1 MQILIKEVTL
11 VIPGSS
17 DSGSVRDVFIKDG
30 IIQKIETAGSLS
42 IPDAQVIDGKNKFL
56 SSGWFDLHVNFREP
70 GFEHKEDLNSGYQ
83 SGHAR
88 WLYRCFVYA
97 KHLPSCSF
105 EIRS

>member
-70 GFEHKEDLNSGYQ
+70 GFEHKEDLTCKVALQ
-83 SGHAR
+83 VFCVCQA
-88 WLYRCFVYA
+88 
-97 KHLPSCSF
+97 PSLLF
-105 EIRS
+105 IRNPKLNIF